1 MINIIGSGII
11 GLTIGFQLQKK
22 GFEVEIFSDRL
33 SGESSLAAVGMLAP
47 FLEIKPSEHDL
58 LNLMIES
65 NNLWPGFSDKINSSC
80 KIDIEFQQNSSLAIA
95 NTNDEMEHLKFKQ
108 KLFKNFKLPFSV
120 LDRKQT
126 LDQEPNLHHDIL
138 GSIKIQNQNQVNP
151 LALKK
156 ALLDSFINNGGK
168 INQKSKIKKI
178 ELKGSRVIIF
188 DGIKNYEC
196 SKLVLASGSWSRK
209 LIKDSFNTSLPVR
222 PLKGV
227 TVEFEN
233 VDKKRLFSHNLW
245 FKEIYLAPRKNGN
258 IVIGATEEE
267 DGFNNK
273 ILLRDIFFLTKNL
286 WECLPCSH
294 EYEFKTFRSG
304 LRPATFDGFPI
315 IGFLNN
321 LDNIICAFGHYRNGI
336 LLAPITAQIIL
347 DLLNNKKKVKKY
359 DFFSP
364 NRFK

>member
-1 MINIIGSGII
+1 MIYIIGSGII

-22 GFEVEIFSDRL
+22 GFEVEIFSGSL
-33 SGESSLAAVGMLAP
+33 PGESSEAAVGMLAP
-47 FLEIKPSEHDL
+47 YLEIKPGEVEL

-65 NNLWPGFSDKINSSC
+65 NNLWPGFSEQINSSC
-80 KIDIEFQQNSSLAIA
+80 KIDVEFQKNSSLAIA
-95 NTNDEMEHLKFKQ
+95 NTNDEMENLKFKQ
-108 KLFKNFKLPFSV
+108 KLFKNLKLPFSI

-126 LDQEPNLHHDIL
+126 LNLEPNLHHNIL
-138 GSIKIQNQNQVNP
+138 GSLKIQNQNQVNP

-156 ALLDSFINNGGK
+156 ALLETFKSNGGK
-168 INQKSKIKKI
+168 INQKSKIEKI
-178 ELKGSRVIIF
+178 KLKGSKVIIY

-209 LIKDSFNTSLPVR
+209 LIKDSFNISLPVR

-233 VDKKRLFSHNLW
+233 IEKKRFFSHNLW
-245 FKEIYLAPRKNGN
+245 FKDIYIAPRKNGN

-273 ILLRDIFFLTKNL
+273 ILLRDIFFLIKNL

-304 LRPATFDGFPI
+304 LRPATYDGFPI
-315 IGFLNN
+315 IGFLKN
-321 LDNIICAFGHYRNGI
+321 LDNIICSFGHYRNGI
-336 LLAPITAQIIL
+336 LLAPVTAQIIL
-347 DLLNNKKKVKKY
+347 GLLNNKGKIKKY